1 MPKIINCSAR
11 LRNFVKEFGEDIF
24 SCDNAVL
31 FCKVCGV
38 KESAEKKYNIQQHI
52 ARGKHIQQL
61 NIRNQQ
67 EKPKSQ
73 LLVTGM
79 SMKSSFNEEL
89 CNVFLSTNIPL
100 TKLNIPTF
108 RDFLHKHTKQ
118 IFTDEST
125 LRKNY
130 IDQCYTNTIIK
141 IRDYVRNKNVWVSI
155 DETTDVEERYVANVI
170 IGTLEVDNPG
180 KIFLLNS
187 EVLEKANHSTISKL
201 FDRSLFILWPE
212 GILYD
217 NVLLFVSDA
226 APYMVKSG
234 KSLQV
239 LYSKMVHITC
249 LAHGLHRVAEQ
260 IRINFPEIN
269 SLISNIKKVFLKA
282 PYRINLFKN
291 LAPGIPLPPELIIAP
306 RWGTWLN
313 AVNYYC
319 EHFLHIK
326 NVILQLDSDDAL
338 AIKNAKKL
346 VENPEI
352 EKNLIYIKSNFGFL
366 ATEITRL
373 ETSGMLLSESVCY
386 IEKVKQQI
394 KQALGKTGETV
405 TKKLDDVLNKNSGFK
420 ILTIISNILKAEKV
434 SREELPEDLTCD
446 DLIHYKF
453 APITS
458 VDVERSFSKYKH
470 ILSDRRRKFLFEN
483 LKKILIVQCNSDD
496 ID

>member
-1 MPKIINCSAR
+1 
-11 LRNFVKEFGEDIF
+11 
-24 SCDNAVL
+24 
-31 FCKVCGV
+31 
-38 KESAEKKYNIQQHI
+38 
-52 ARGKHIQQL
+52 
-61 NIRNQQ
+61 
-67 EKPKSQ
+67 
-73 LLVTGM
+73 
-79 SMKSSFNEEL
+79 
-89 CNVFLSTNIPL
+89 
-100 TKLNIPTF
+100 
-108 RDFLHKHTKQ
+108 
-118 IFTDEST
+118 
-125 LRKNY
+125 
-130 IDQCYTNTIIK
+130 
-141 IRDYVRNKNVWVSI
+141 VSI
-155 DETTDVEERYVANVI
+155 DETTDVEGRYVANVI

-212 GILYD
+212 GILHD

-291 LAPGIPLPPELIIAP
+291 FAPGIPLPPEPIIT

-352 EKNLIYIKSNFGFL
+352 EENLIYIKSNFGFL

-373 ETSGMLLSESVCY
+373 ETSGMLLLESVCC

-394 KQALGKTGETV
+394 KQALEKTGETV
-405 TKKLDDVLNKNSGFK
+405 TKK
-420 ILTIISNILKAEKV
+420 T
-434 SREELPEDLTCD
+434 
-446 DLIHYKF
+446 
-453 APITS
+453 
-458 VDVERSFSKYKH
+458 
-470 ILSDRRRKFLFEN
+470 
-483 LKKILIVQCNSDD
+483 
-496 ID
+496 

>member
-1 MPKIINCSAR
+1 MPKIINYSAR

-38 KESAEKKYNIQQHI
+38 KVSAEKKYNIQQHI
-52 ARGKHIQQL
+52 TRGKHIQQL

-73 LLVTGM
+73 LLVT
-79 SMKSSFNEEL
+79 
-89 CNVFLSTNIPL
+89 
-100 TKLNIPTF
+100 
-108 RDFLHKHTKQ
+108 
-118 IFTDEST
+118 
-125 LRKNY
+125 
-130 IDQCYTNTIIK
+130 DQCYTNTINK
-141 IRDYVRNKNVWVSI
+141 IRDFVRNKNVWVSI
-155 DETTDVEERYVANVI
+155 DETTDVEGRYVANVI
-170 IGTLEVDNPG
+170 IGTLEVNNPG

-212 GILYD
+212 GILHD

-239 LYSKMVHITC
+239 IYSKMVHITC

-282 PYRINLFKN
+282 PYRKNLFKN
-291 LAPGIPLPPELIIAP
+291 LAPGIPLPPEPIIT

-313 AVNYYC
+313 AINYYC

-326 NVILQLDSDDAL
+326 NVILQLDPDDAL
-338 AIKNAKKL
+338 AIKNAKQL

-352 EKNLIYIKSNFGFL
+352 EENLI
-366 ATEITRL
+366 
-373 ETSGMLLSESVCY
+373 
-386 IEKVKQQI
+386 
-394 KQALGKTGETV
+394 
-405 TKKLDDVLNKNSGFK
+405 
-420 ILTIISNILKAEKV
+420 
-434 SREELPEDLTCD
+434 
-446 DLIHYKF
+446 
-453 APITS
+453 
-458 VDVERSFSKYKH
+458 
-470 ILSDRRRKFLFEN
+470 
-483 LKKILIVQCNSDD
+483 
-496 ID
+496 